1 MFAKALA
8 TKGGCIFIK
17 ISPDDILI
25 EFIGK
30 SEERMR
36 GVFLIAKEKAAETG
50 KTAVLFIDWT
60 SIKEAW
66 KEQLR
71 SDR

>member
-8 TKGGCIFIK
+8 TIGGCIFIK
-17 ISPDDILI
+17 ISPDDILN

-36 GVFLIAKEKAAETG
+36 GCISRG
-50 KTAVLFIDWT
+50 KRKGCGNWQNSCIIHRRV
-60 SIKEAW
+60 
-66 KEQLR
+66 
-71 SDR
+71 